1 MTPFELVIYA
11 AACWYIAYAVTQ
23 THGPFGVFEWL
34 RKHIPLGG
42 LTACIICLAFW
53 VALVLRFI
61 GPNPI
66 TDGLAVAGV
75 ALWAH
80 SYFGW
85 RINMER

>member
-1 MTPFELVIYA
+1 MTPFQLVTFA
-11 AACWYIAYAVTQ
+11 AATWYLAYAVTQ

-34 RKHIPLGG
+34 RAHIPLGG
-42 LTACIICLAFW
+42 LMVCIICLSVW
-53 VALVLRFI
+53 VALVLRLI
-61 GPNPI
+61 GSNPI
-66 TDGLAVAGV
+66 TDALAIAGI